1 MFANIKRR
9 LHPARPS
16 VIRGRVRQGW
26 QHRIDRFVT
35 EWPRTH
41 MALVTALGAIG
52 LVYLL
57 AFPLFALK
65 LLSGLPGRWAAAA
78 SAIDWVMVA
87 AAAALAALLGLVSWQ
102 IARLSFRLPGNE
114 VLENSEAPG
123 LFDSVEE
130 LRVHYRSPPIHRIAL
145 TDRHDI
151 EVIRTP
157 RYGFPFLFT
166 NTLMVGM
173 PVLLTLTPGQFR
185 VLLARRIGQ
194 FSIRDGGPGSWLY
207 TLLRLWPQ
215 YLEGTPV
222 PRTPVNWLLWVFFP
236 WYVPL
241 LRRLSRRAAVQVELD
256 ADVCAL
262 QVINDEAVAEAL
274 VAAMVRERFLAETF
288 WPELEPAW
296 PGTPQPRS
304 FPYGRMT
311 QTVQGLS
318 PAEAR
323 RWLDKALSD
332 EGRDGDRPGL
342 GTRLENVGHSTV
354 PSPGP
359 LDGTAAEFCLDA
371 SLAAQVK
378 RMDSA
383 WFRKIMPVW
392 NERYA
397 LRQRALQR
405 LKALAAKARGGRL
418 GSEEARDYAALAER
432 LLPPSQAS
440 AVHRQL
446 VSMGIADADLNLRI
460 GRYLLARGDEKGVTA
475 LERAAADDKGCA
487 MSAARLL
494 AQYFTRRG
502 QPEAASRYLKQAL
515 AARAS

>member
-16 VIRGRVRQGW
+16 VIRARVRQGW

-41 MALVTALGAIG
+41 MALVTALGALG

-57 AFPLFALK
+57 SFPLTALN
-65 LLSGLPGRWAAAA
+65 LLSGLPARWAVAA
-78 SAIDWVMVA
+78 SVIDWAVLAAVA
-87 AAAALAALLGLVSWQ
+87 AFAVLLAVVSWQ
-102 IARLSFRLPGNE
+102 IARLGFRLPGAE

-123 LFDSVEE
+123 LFDSIEE
-130 LRVHYRSPPIHRIAL
+130 LREHYGSAPIHRVVL
-145 TDRHDI
+145 TDRYDI

-194 FSIRDGGPGSWLY
+194 FSVRDGGPGSGLY
-207 TLLRLWPQ
+207 ALLRVWPQ
-215 YLEGTPV
+215 YLEGTTASP
-222 PRTPVNWLLWVFFP
+222 TPVNWLLWAFFP

-241 LRRLSRRAAVQVELD
+241 LRGLSRRAAVQAELD

-262 QVINDEAVAEAL
+262 HVIDDEAVAEAL
-274 VAAMVRERFLAETF
+274 VAAMARERFLAEAF
-288 WPELEPAW
+288 WSELEPAR

-311 QTVQGLS
+311 QAVRGLS

-323 RWLDKALSD
+323 RWLEKALSD
-332 EGRDGDRPGL
+332 EGKAGDRPGL
-342 GTRLENVGHSTV
+342 RTRLENIGHSAV
-354 PSPGP
+354 ASPGP
-359 LDGTAAEFCLDA
+359 LDGTAAEFCFDA

-383 WFRKIMPVW
+383 WFRNIMPVW

-397 LRQRALQR
+397 LRQRSLQR
-405 LKALAAKARGGRL
+405 LKALAAKARSGRL

-446 VSMGIADADLNLRI
+446 VSMGIPDADLNLRI

-494 AQYFTRRG
+494 AQYFSRRG

-515 AARAS
+515 ATRAS

>member
-1 MFANIKRR
+1 MFADIKRR

-16 VIRGRVRQGW
+16 VISGRIRLGW
-26 QHRIDRFVT
+26 QRGIDRFVT

-41 MALVTALGAIG
+41 MALVTALGALG
-52 LVYLL
+52 LVYLMS
-57 AFPLFALK
+57 FPLIALK
-65 LLSGLPGRWAAAA
+65 LLSGLSARWAAAA
-78 SAIDWVMVA
+78 SVIDWA
-87 AAAALAALLGLVSWQ
+87 ILAAVTALVLLLAVVSWQ
-102 IARLSFRLPGNE
+102 IARLRFRLPGAE
-114 VLENSEAPG
+114 VLENSEAPE

-130 LRVHYRSPPIHRIAL
+130 LRAQYGSAPIHRVVL
-145 TDRHDI
+145 TDRYDI

-173 PVLLTLTPGQFR
+173 PVLLTLTPRQFR

-194 FSIRDGGPGSWLY
+194 FSTRDGGPGSWLY
-207 TLLRLWPQ
+207 ALLRVWPQ
-215 YLEGTPV
+215 YLEETTASPTPV
-222 PRTPVNWLLWVFFP
+222 DWLLWAFFR

-241 LRRLSRRAAVQVELD
+241 LRRLSMRAAVQAELD

-262 QVINDEAVAEAL
+262 HAINDEAVAEAL
-274 VAAMVRERFLAETF
+274 AAAMLRERFLAQAF
-288 WPELEPAW
+288 WPELEPAR
-296 PGTPQPRS
+296 PGTRQPRS

-311 QTVQGLS
+311 QAVQGLS
-318 PAEAR
+318 PAEAQ
-323 RWLDKALSD
+323 RWLEKVLSSS
-332 EGRDGDRPGL
+332 GRTGDRPAL
-342 GTRLENVGHSTV
+342 RARLENIGHSAV

-359 LDGTAAEFCLDA
+359 LDGTAAEFCFDS
-371 SLAAQVK
+371 SLAAQIK

-383 WFRKIMPVW
+383 WFRNIMPVW
-392 NERYA
+392 NERYT

-405 LKALAAKARGGRL
+405 LKALAAKGRSGPL
-418 GSEEARDYAALAER
+418 GTEEARDYAALAER

-446 VSMGIADADLNLRI
+446 VSMGIPDADLNLRI
-460 GRYLLARGDEKGVTA
+460 GRYLLSRGDEKGVAA
-475 LERAAADDKGCA
+475 LERAAAHDKGCA

-494 AQYFTRRG
+494 AQYFTKRG
-502 QPEAASRYLKQAL
+502 QPEAASHYLKQAL